1 MGWGAPGEGLRS
13 VAELVEELLRFNG
26 FLVRREERFL
36 SASKGSIRVL
46 VRIEGERETIDGSYI
61 EEVRRAA
68 EGRGADRILLVHTGD
83 VAEGARSLLERY
95 RVVLW
100 DRERLSVELG
110 RALLASAEGEHAGPE
125 LPFGDY
131 DLAGG
136 PRADIVEEWQEGAG
150 PVTEAQV
157 AAAAPAPMA
166 AAATGA
172 GAPDADTGPGQAR
185 RVAVG
190 AGQSDILEFLR
201 PDARA
206 PAAQKG
212 ADRYVEVR
220 LTPEA
225 AQARAPR
232 LHGATRCD
240 LQFIPYHMFDY
251 QVELED
257 DEGALVI
264 RNNGTLAVN
273 ALTGQAQEWN
283 QSPSM
288 RASLPADR
296 AASVL
301 RPSIDSMAAYEQ
313 ANRAVKDLHTRVVE
327 RVEERG
333 TVTVFQKLHV
343 KPRDGAIELRS
354 RGVIFLPVWCI
365 EAPQGVAVVNANT
378 GRIVKEEYLD

>member
-1 MGWGAPGEGLRS
+1 MGRNAPGEALRS

-110 RALLASAEGEHAGPE
+110 RALLASAEGELAGPE

-131 DLAGG
+131 ELAGG
-136 PRADIVEEWQEGAG
+136 PRADISEGWPEAAG
-150 PVTEAQV
+150 AEGGEASMSSD
-157 AAAAPAPMA
+157 AP
-166 AAATGA
+166 TGA
-172 GAPDADTGPGQAR
+172 GAADAGTGPGQAR
-185 RVAVG
+185 RVAVA

-201 PDARA
+201 SDARA
-206 PAAQKG
+206 PVAQQG
-212 ADRYVEVR
+212 TDRYIEVR
-220 LTPEA
+220 LSPGE

-232 LHGATRCD
+232 LHGAARCD

-257 DEGALVI
+257 DVGALVV

-283 QSPSM
+283 QSPAM
-288 RASLPADR
+288 RASPPADR

-301 RPSIDSMAAYEQ
+301 RPSIDAMAAYEQ

-327 RVEERG
+327 KVEERG

-354 RGVIFLPVWCI
+354 RGTIYLPVWCI

>member
-1 MGWGAPGEGLRS
+1 MGRGAPGEDLRS

-61 EEVRRAA
+61 EEVRKAA

-110 RALLASAEGEHAGPE
+110 RALLASAEGELAGPE

-136 PRADIVEEWQEGAG
+136 ARADIVEEWPEAGGGEGTSRA
-150 PVTEAQV
+150 T
-157 AAAAPAPMA
+157 AAP
-166 AAATGA
+166 TGA
-172 GAPDADTGPGQAR
+172 GATDAGTGPGQAR
-185 RVAVG
+185 RVAVA

-201 PDARA
+201 SDARV
-206 PAAQKG
+206 PAAQQD
-212 ADRYVEVR
+212 ADRYIEVR
-220 LTPEA
+220 LSPEE

-232 LHGATRCD
+232 LHGAARCD

-257 DEGALVI
+257 DVGALVV

-283 QSPSM
+283 QSPAM
-288 RASLPADR
+288 RASPPADR

-301 RPSIDSMAAYEQ
+301 RPSIDAMAAYEQ

-354 RGVIFLPVWCI
+354 RGTTYLPVWCI

>member
-1 MGWGAPGEGLRS
+1 MRT
-13 VAELVEELLRFNG
+13 VNDLVEELLRFNG
-26 FLVRREERFL
+26 FLIRREDGLF

-46 VRIEGERETIDGSYI
+46 VRVEGERETVDEPYVEELRRTADGRS
-61 EEVRRAA
+61 
-68 EGRGADRILLVHTGD
+68 ADRVLLVHTGD
-83 VAEGARSLLERY
+83 VAQGARGLMERY

-100 DRERLSVELG
+100 DRERLSLELG
-110 RALLASAEGEHAGPE
+110 RALLASAEGELSGPE

-131 DLAGG
+131 QLVRARPADTLDEDATVEAREEAVTPGG
-136 PRADIVEEWQEGAG
+136 S
-150 PVTEAQV
+150 
-157 AAAAPAPMA
+157 
-166 AAATGA
+166 AATGA
-172 GAPDADTGPGQAR
+172 SATAQAR
-185 RVAVG
+185 RTAGTV

-201 PDARA
+201 SEEGGMPRA
-206 PAAQKG
+206 PG
-212 ADRYVEVR
+212 DERYIEVR
-220 LTPEA
+220 LTPTEA
-225 AQARAPR
+225 QSKVPR
-232 LHGATRCD
+232 LHGAPRCD
-240 LQFIPYHMFDY
+240 LQFVPYHLFDY

-257 DEGALVI
+257 EAGAPVV

-283 QSPSM
+283 QAPAVRPSPP
-288 RASLPADR
+288 LEG

-313 ANRAVKDLHTRVVE
+313 ANRAVKDLHTRTVE

-333 TVTVFQKLHV
+333 SVTVFEKRHV

-354 RGVIFLPVWCI
+354 RGVIYVPVWCI